1 MAAGRLTLRARL
13 TGLYVAL
20 FGGASLLVMGA
31 SYLLLRGHLE
41 RTLPAGA
48 AGDALS
54 SLATQYAVALAGV
67 VLVAVVLGWAAAGR
81 ALAPIARITAAARA
95 ISRDRLD
102 ARIALDGPQDEVREL
117 ADTFDA
123 MLDRLQAAF
132 AAQERF
138 VANAS
143 HELRGPMTVIRTEAE
158 VALAD
163 PDPDPAEL
171 RESLEAIVRAT
182 ERTEGL
188 LEGLLTLATSQRGL
202 ARREPVDVADAVRAA
217 AHAVRG
223 EASRAG
229 VDVQVEA
236 GEPAWV
242 DGDRELLRRLVENLL
257 ENGVRYNDGH
267 GWVRVRARAA
277 AGRVSVR
284 VENTGAVVA
293 PDAVKRLTE
302 PFERLERRANRRGAG
317 LGLSIVKAVA
327 EAHGGTLAIA
337 PRDGGGLVV
346 ELALPA
352 RAGARAAGS
361 EGAHVARPLA
371 RAV

>member
-1 MAAGRLTLRARL
+1 MGAGRLTLRARL

-20 FGGASLLVMGA
+20 FGGASVLLLGA
-31 SYLLLRGHLE
+31 SYLLLRNQVE
-41 RTLPAGA
+41 RTLPGDA
-48 AGDALS
+48 ADDALS
-54 SLATQYAVALAGV
+54 ALATQYALALVGV
-67 VLVAVVLGWAAAGR
+67 VLIAVVLGWAAAGR
-81 ALAPIARITAAARA
+81 ALAPIARITAAART
-95 ISRDRLD
+95 IGRDRLD
-102 ARIALDGPQDEVREL
+102 ERIALDGPQDELREL

-143 HELRGPMTVIRTEAE
+143 HELRGPMTVIRAEAD
-158 VALAD
+158 VALAA
-163 PDPDPAEL
+163 PEPSVQEL
-171 RESLEAIVRAT
+171 REATEAIIRAT
-182 ERTEGL
+182 DRTEAL

-202 ARREPVDVADAVRAA
+202 ARREPVDVGDAVRAA

-229 VDVQVEA
+229 VEVLVDA
-236 GEPAWV
+236 GAPAWV
-242 DGDRELLRRLVENLL
+242 DGDRELLRRMVENLL

-267 GWVRVRARAA
+267 GRVRVRAAEGG
-277 AGRVSVR
+277 GRVSVR
-284 VENTGAVVA
+284 VENTGVVVA

-327 EAHGGTLAIA
+327 EAHDGTLQIT
-337 PRDGGGLVV
+337 PREGGGLVV
-346 ELALPA
+346 DIALPA
-352 RAGARAAGS
+352 RARSGS
-361 EGAHVARPLA
+361 ELAQVARPLV